1 MGVWKHLKCK
11 VKPCFSAADK
21 KTTCSS
27 SADIMAS
34 YFVSKIAIDRLI
46 VEAEMV
52 MFVNCQILECI
63 HLVSDNSDNVENV
76 LTG

>member
-1 MGVWKHLKCK
+1 
-11 VKPCFSAADK
+11 
-21 KTTCSS
+21 
-27 SADIMAS
+27 MAF

-63 HLVSDNSDNVENV
+63 RLVADNSDNVENV